1 MKKSYNVELCRIHV
15 YILTHTI
22 MEECCMLY
30 FYLRKRATRYNQK
43 VQQCVHAVPQDTTKK
58 FNNVRF
64 TSMTLLNGVGLWN
77 ITMGCLE
84 LNLNLSLPASLFEH
98 PIVIFRGSII

>member
-22 MEECCMLY
+22 MEECSIFTCE
-30 FYLRKRATRYNQK
+30 KEQ
-43 VQQCVHAVPQDTTKK
+43 QDTTKK